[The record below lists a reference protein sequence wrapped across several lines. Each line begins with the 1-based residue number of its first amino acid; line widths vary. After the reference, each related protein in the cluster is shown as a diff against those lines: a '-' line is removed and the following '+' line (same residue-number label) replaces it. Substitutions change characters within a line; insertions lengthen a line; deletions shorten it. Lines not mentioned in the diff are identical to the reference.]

1 MTLEEMILLY
11 RVQADDKA
19 EPYLADDELLTLYA
33 NEGQT
38 EACRRAELLRDSASP
53 MCVLTA
59 APGDEVIAVDARI
72 VRILRAKVNGR
83 DVGIVSGEHMDAMA
97 PNWQDDGATGAPTH
111 LIEGVSTGKL
121 HLWPRPDAPCTVRL
135 TVQRLPLKSL
145 MSEADKPEIRPELH
159 AALVDWMAHRVFSQQ
174 DGELYNPGK
183 ASLHLSRFES
193 EFGTRSSGRN
203 EAWIR
208 NGLSVM
214 AQPIA

>member
-11 RVQADDKA
+11 RAQADDKA

-53 MCVLTA
+53 MCVLNA

-97 PNWQDDGATGAPTH
+97 PNWQDDGATGTPTH
-111 LIEGVSTGKL
+111 LIAINQNRQVSILELPGGDASKL
-121 HLWPRPDAPCTVRL
+121 QVLAGPYLVGADGDTVVPYLSFNDL
-135 TVQRLPLKSL
+135 T
-145 MSEADKPEIRPELH
+145 
-159 AALVDWMAHRVFSQQ
+159 Q
-174 DGELYNPGK
+174 DGNVDLLLQVRGEVVVYVNDQGKFRLLTPAERAQLVAPG
-183 ASLHLSRFES
+183 AR
-193 EFGTRSSGRN
+193 G
-203 EAWIR
+203 
-208 NGLSVM
+208 
-214 AQPIA
+214 P